1 MAQPST
7 ELIRGI
13 ALFSDLDDKSAA
25 QLAADF
31 VERRFKAGQ
40 NVATEGE
47 SGLNFFV
54 VESGEASVFVGGTN
68 VRTLTAGDSFGEVAL
83 VDKTPRSATVTA
95 ETDMRIWGLPVW
107 SFRPF
112 VETRPMLLWKLCEI
126 LSDRLREAEAR
137 G

>member
-7 ELIRGI
+7 DLIRGI
-13 ALFSDLDDKSAA
+13 PLFSGLDEKDAG

-31 VERRFKAGQ
+31 IERTFKSGQ
-40 NVATEGE
+40 DIAKEGE
-47 SGLNFFV
+47 GGLNFFV
-54 VESGEASVFVGGTN
+54 VESGEAGVFVGGAK
-68 VRTLTAGDSFGEVAL
+68 VRTLAPGDSFGEVAL

-95 ETDMRIWGLPVW
+95 ETDMRVWGLPVW

-112 VETRPMLLWKLCEI
+112 VETRPTVLWKLCEI

-137 G
+137 

>member
-1 MAQPST
+1 MAQPSL

-13 ALFSDLDDKSAA
+13 SLFSDLSDKDAQ

-40 NVATEGE
+40 DIATAGEG
-47 SGLNFFV
+47 GLNFFV
-54 VESGEASVFVGGTN
+54 VEAGEAAVLVGGTK
-68 VRTLTAGDSFGEVAL
+68 VRTLVPGDSFGEVAL

-112 VETRPMLLWKLCEI
+112 VETRPLVLWKLCEI

-137 G
+137 